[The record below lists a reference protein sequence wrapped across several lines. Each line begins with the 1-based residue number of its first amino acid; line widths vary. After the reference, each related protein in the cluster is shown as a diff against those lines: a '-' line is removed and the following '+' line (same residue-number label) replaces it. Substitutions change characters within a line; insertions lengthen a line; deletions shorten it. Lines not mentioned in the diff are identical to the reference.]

1 MGQVPPRTNPMR
13 VNLFCDGKYL
23 AGVFM
28 APGNAMYTH
37 LHTQTTENKWAAI
50 RFCSADAASKVA
62 AALNTHGGPIWNVVE
77 SRDVDSLV
85 AQGGVSSS

>member
-1 MGQVPPRTNPMR
+1 MYRNPTPPNPVR

-37 LHTQTTENKWAAI
+37 LHTQTTETKWAAI
-50 RFCSADAASKVA
+50 RFCNRDAAEKVA
-62 AALNTHGGPIWNVVE
+62 AALNTHGGALWNVVE
-77 SRDVDSLV
+77 SREQDGLV
-85 AQGGVSSS
+85 ASEKAAGS